1 MILII
6 IIIFWLKNW
15 QIQLKAEFNFTQGLL
30 SPELPL
36 DGYGGVAGRY
46 LPSVS
51 HGTGLCLAVSTSFR
65 SAKGLPDQLVQCLP
79 VTKEQAKTQREKL
92 TCPSYAGFCFFFFW
106 CGVRAPNL
114 VPDLGYFL
122 PKPYCLPAG
131 RSVQSS
137 ESFHPHLC
145 SSVSETASW
154 GRERRGDPSIWR
166 QETQSPTCCRI
177 LAKHLDAL

>member
-1 MILII
+1 MEQLVVVILII

-15 QIQLKAEFNFTQGLL
+15 QIQLKEEFNFTQGLL

-36 DGYGGVAGRY
+36 DGYGGVAGSY

-79 VTKEQAKTQREKL
+79 VTKEQAKTQREKP
-92 TCPSYAGFCFFFFW
+92 TCPTYAGFFFFW

-122 PKPYCLPAG
+122 PN
-131 RSVQSS
+131 
-137 ESFHPHLC
+137 H
-145 SSVSETASW
+145 TASLL
-154 GRERRGDPSIWR
+154 GDQYRAQSPSIHICAV
-166 QETQSPTCCRI
+166 Q
-177 LAKHLDAL
+177 

>member
-15 QIQLKAEFNFTQGLL
+15 QIQLKEEFNFTQGLL

-36 DGYGGVAGRY
+36 DGYGGVAGSY

-79 VTKEQAKTQREKL
+79 VTKEQAKTQREKP
-92 TCPSYAGFCFFFFW
+92 TCPTYAGFFFF
-106 CGVRAPNL
+106 L
-114 VPDLGYFL
+114 VWGKGSKSCSRSGILS

-131 RSVQSS
+131 RSIQSS

-145 SSVSETASW
+145 SSVSDRQLHGA
-154 GRERRGDPSIWR
+154 ERG
-166 QETQSPTCCRI
+166 EGI
-177 LAKHLDAL
+177 L